1 MEGKNTKVYANLES
15 VVNLKDQS
23 LHGYWVLTRILSGNS
38 ELSFKDIV
46 DKDLRAQAETMVLK
60 AVAKKVLTKPIFI
73 KKPIAMDLEYLPVI
87 SKNFVVCLPQDM
99 KLADLAEAISFLRKS
114 GLKSALDGYSTIG
127 YEVKEFRVGTFDY
140 VFFSEDF
147 YTNTKISNLERL
159 IANLKLFKVKLGFKN
174 IDSLKKLNLA
184 LKLGIDVGHGYFFGS
199 ESFLAGILE

>member
-1 MEGKNTKVYANLES
+1 MEGKNIKVYANLES

-38 ELSFKDIV
+38 ELSFRDIV
-46 DKDLRAQAETMVLK
+46 DKDVRAQAESMVLR
-60 AVAKKVLTKPIFI
+60 AVGKRVLTKPIFI
-73 KKPIAMDLEYLPVI
+73 KKPTAIELEHLPVI

-99 KLADLAEAISFLRKS
+99 KLADLAEAISFLKKS

-127 YEVKEFRVGTFDY
+127 YEIKEFRVGTFDY

-147 YTNTKISNLERL
+147 YTNTKISHLEGL
-159 IANLKLFKVKLGFKN
+159 IANFKLFNVKLGFKN

-199 ESFLAGILE
+199 ETLLAGILE